1 VQHNDDGQKCDI
13 NAIIQK
19 MKERKLKKIE
29 DEIWVEIPY
38 TDNRYEISNYGRLK
52 SYCYDQIKGRL
63 IKPGK
68 IRGFNTATLKI
79 NGKLTQV
86 FLHKLVAEF
95 FAYREKDEQTV
106 VIHNDWNKQN
116 NYFMNLKWVTRAES
130 YARMHERL
138 KERRKKLGKQVTS
151 SKLKT
156 EDVALLKSMLD
167 RGIKQKVIAKLFC
180 ISEMQVTRIKRNEN
194 WAEVLPQE
202 VEV

>member
-1 VQHNDDGQKCDI
+1 MQQIEKTR
-13 NAIIQK
+13 
-19 MKERKLKKIE
+19 ERKLRKID
-29 DEIWVEIPY
+29 DEVWVEIPY
-38 TDNRYEISNYGRLK
+38 TNNRYEISNYGRLK
-52 SYCYDQIKGRL
+52 SYCYDPVKGRL

-79 NGKLTQV
+79 DGKLTQV
-86 FLHKLVAEF
+86 FIHKLVAEF
-95 FAYREKDEQTV
+95 FVYRELIDQTV
-106 VIHNDWNKQN
+106 VIHLDWNKQN
-116 NYFMNLKWVTRAES
+116 NYFINLKWVTRDES
-130 YARMHERL
+130 YKRMHERL
-138 KERRKKLGKQVTS
+138 KERRQKLGKQVTS

-194 WAEVLPQE
+194 WAEVQPQE

>member
-1 VQHNDDGQKCDI
+1 MSNQSNPVIK
-13 NAIIQK
+13 
-19 MKERKLKKIE
+19 KERRLRKID

-38 TDNRYEISNYGRLK
+38 TDNKYEVSNYGRVK
-52 SYCYDQIKGRL
+52 SYCYDKVNGRI

-86 FLHKLVAEF
+86 FIHKLVAEF
-95 FAYREKDEQTV
+95 FVYRESDEQKV
-106 VIHNDWNKQN
+106 VIHIDWNKQN
-116 NYFMNLKWVTRAES
+116 NFFTNLKWVTREES
-130 YARMHERL
+130 YARMHQRL
-138 KERRKKLGKQVTS
+138 KERRQKVGKQVTS
-151 SKLKT
+151 SKLKP

-194 WAEVLPQE
+194 WAEIVPADSNS
-202 VEV
+202 

>member
-1 VQHNDDGQKCDI
+1 
-13 NAIIQK
+13 
-19 MKERKLKKIE
+19 MKDRKLRKID

-52 SYCYDQIKGRL
+52 SYCYDRIKGRL

-86 FLHKLVAEF
+86 FIHKLVAEF
-95 FAYREKDEQTV
+95 FAYRENNEQSV
-106 VIHNDWNKQN
+106 VIHLDWNKQN
-116 NYFMNLKWVTRAES
+116 NYFTNLKWVTREDS
-130 YARMHERL
+130 YSRMHERL
-138 KERRKKLGKQVTS
+138 KERRKRLGKQVTS

-194 WAEVLPQE
+194 WAEVQPQE
-202 VEV
+202 VDVQ

>member
-1 VQHNDDGQKCDI
+1 MQQI
-13 NAIIQK
+13 LK
-19 MKERKLKKIE
+19 MKERKLRKID

-52 SYCYDQIKGRL
+52 SYCYDQEKGRL

-86 FLHKLVAEF
+86 FIHKLVAEF
-95 FAYREKDEQTV
+95 FVYHEKEEQTV
-106 VIHNDWNKQN
+106 VIHLDWNKQN
-116 NYFMNLKWVTRAES
+116 NYFINLKWVTRDES

-156 EDVALLKSMLD
+156 EDVALLKSMLE

-194 WAEVLPQE
+194 WAEVQPQE
-202 VEV
+202 VES

>member
-1 VQHNDDGQKCDI
+1 
-13 NAIIQK
+13 

-95 FAYREKDEQTV
+95 FVYHESEEQTV
-106 VIHNDWNKQN
+106 VIHLDWNKQN
-116 NYFMNLKWVTRAES
+116 NYFINLKWVTRVES

-167 RGIKQKVIAKLFC
+167 RGVKQKVIAKLFC

-202 VEV
+202 VEAQ

>member
-1 VQHNDDGQKCDI
+1 
-13 NAIIQK
+13 

-52 SYCYDQIKGRL
+52 SYCYDPVKGRL

-86 FLHKLVAEF
+86 FLHKIVAEF
-95 FAYREKDEQTV
+95 FVYRESDNQTV
-106 VIHNDWNKQN
+106 VIHLDWNKQN
-116 NYFMNLKWVTRAES
+116 NYFTNLRWVTREES
-130 YARMHERL
+130 YERMHDRL

-151 SKLKT
+151 SKLKI

-167 RGIKQKVIAKLFC
+167 RGVKQKIIAKLFC

-194 WAEVLPQE
+194 WAEVQPQE
-202 VEV
+202 VEVQ